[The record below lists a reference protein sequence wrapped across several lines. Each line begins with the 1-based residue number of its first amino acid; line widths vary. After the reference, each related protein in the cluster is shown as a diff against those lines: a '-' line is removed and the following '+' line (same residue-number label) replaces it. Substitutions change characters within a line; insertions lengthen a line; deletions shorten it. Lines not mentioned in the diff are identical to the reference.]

1 MLTEIKNIVH
11 KQSEKFSQDRK
22 YLKVQNRNHEAKNTI
37 IELKNSLEDFNIRL
51 DQTEER
57 INKLKGLSLGIS
69 QRSKKKTE

>member
-51 DQTEER
+51 D
-57 INKLKGLSLGIS
+57 
-69 QRSKKKTE
+69 